1 MKKQIRVKKW
11 LVRVWYPVSQYKDFI
26 VFAVDPFDARIIA
39 HALAGGMT
47 GAHEMTEEMVRQVRL
62 RTEIRGSA

>member
-26 VFAVDPFDARIIA
+26 VFAVDSFDARIIA
-39 HALAGGMT
+39 HALAGGMA
-47 GAHEMTEEMVRQVRL
+47 GVHEMTEEMVGQVRL